1 MKEELETGEVYVRI
15 RSTRGTDTRDQ
26 DEAIVAAVYEDV
38 DEAERESDRLNALLE
53 ERLAG
58 ARDVQPD
65 SADATGG
72 EVGPSGADAAGVAKP
87 TVEGDDEVSKVYVG
101 QGGGI
106 DVGSWIPLPRE
117 VAFEEIAP
125 QVRSNRVSDSAP
137 HVKVNFSSDV
147 PISGWTQVDRDV
159 VRDQI
164 APLIERFRLDDR

>member
-1 MKEELETGEVYVRI
+1 MKEELETGEVYVRV

-26 DEAIVAAVYEDV
+26 DEVIVASVYEDV

-53 ERLAG
+53 ERIA
-58 ARDVQPD
+58 ASRDVQPD

-72 EVGPSGADAAGVAKP
+72 EAGPSGSDAAGAVEP
-87 TVEGDDEVSKVYVG
+87 TIDGDGEVSKVYVG

-106 DVGSWIPLPRE
+106 DGGNWIPLPRE
-117 VAFEEIAP
+117 VVFEEIAP

-164 APLIERFRLDDR
+164 VPLIERFRLDDR